1 MNPMTHAMTKGSNVP
16 LEATTVRAV
25 LHWAPGPG
33 GAPDVDVSAL
43 LLGADGRVR
52 SDDDFIFYNQPEHP
66 SGQARHL
73 PKAQTPD
80 GLTDGIE
87 ADLSGLAGTVQRV
100 VLAASAD
107 GGSFADVG
115 RPMLTL
121 HDPRVGTEPLL
132 SFAIE
137 PETGSETAML
147 LGELYRRG
155 EAWKFRALGQG
166 YDTGLVALAAEFG
179 VAVEE
184 GTVPASDGTV
194 PTPPAEPDI
203 PEPDPVPEPGPEPQP
218 VPDPGP
224 LPGPG
229 PRPEPEP
236 PEPQPEP
243 AGVATP
249 AADAQAT
256 QPAYGYPPQP
266 QHPPAT
272 PPAYGYPQP
281 VYGYPQPAGTEGGRR
296 AEQDTQLPPQ
306 GPQFLG
312 R

>member
-1 MNPMTHAMTKGSNVP
+1 MMAMTHAMTKGSNIQ

-25 LHWAPGPG
+25 LHWVPGPG

-52 SDDDFIFYNQPEHP
+52 SDDDFLFYNQPRHP

-73 PKAQTPD
+73 SKAQTPD
-80 GLTDGIE
+80 GLTDGVE
-87 ADLSGLAGTVQRV
+87 ADLSGLAGSVQRV

-107 GGSFADVG
+107 GGSFADVD
-115 RPMLTL
+115 RPVLTL
-121 HDPRVGTEPLL
+121 HDPQVGAEPLL

-155 EAWKFRALGQG
+155 ETWKFRALGQG
-166 YDTGLVALAAEFG
+166 YDNGLVALAAEFG
-179 VAVEE
+179 VAVEDGAVPSGE
-184 GTVPASDGTV
+184 GTVPA
-194 PTPPAEPDI
+194 PPGEPDI

-218 VPDPGP
+218 VPSPGP

-243 AGVATP
+243 AGAGAP
-249 AADAQAT
+249 AATVAVDAQAT
-256 QPAYGYPPQP
+256 RPAYGYPPRP
-266 QHPPAT
+266 QQPPAT

-281 VYGYPQPAGTEGGRR
+281 VYGYPQQDGPHG
-296 AEQDTQLPPQ
+296 EQDGLLPPQ
-306 GPQFLG
+306 GPQFVG

>member
-1 MNPMTHAMTKGSNVP
+1 MNHMTHAMTKGSNVR

-25 LHWAPGPG
+25 LHWVPAPG

-52 SDDDFIFYNQPEHP
+52 SDDDFIFYNQPQHP

-73 PKAQTPD
+73 SKAQTPD
-80 GLTDGIE
+80 GLTDGVE
-87 ADLSGLAGTVQRV
+87 ADLAGLAGSVQRV

-115 RPMLTL
+115 RPVLTL
-121 HDPRVGTEPLL
+121 HDPRLGAEPLI

-137 PETGSETAML
+137 PETGAETAMV

-155 EAWKFRALGQG
+155 EDWKFRALGQG
-166 YDTGLVALAAEFG
+166 YDTGLVALAAECG
-179 VAVEE
+179 VAVEDGAVAGG
-184 GTVPASDGTV
+184 GTVPA
-194 PTPPAEPDI
+194 PPSEPDI
-203 PEPDPVPEPGPEPQP
+203 PEPDPVPEPGPEPRP
-218 VPDPGP
+218 APDPGP

-229 PRPEPEP
+229 PRPGPEPQP

-243 AGVATP
+243 AGAATVVA
-249 AADAQAT
+249 DQQAT

-266 QHPPAT
+266 QHPPVA

-281 VYGYPQPAGTEGGRR
+281 VYGHPQDGRHGGEGDGL
-296 AEQDTQLPPQ
+296 LPPQ